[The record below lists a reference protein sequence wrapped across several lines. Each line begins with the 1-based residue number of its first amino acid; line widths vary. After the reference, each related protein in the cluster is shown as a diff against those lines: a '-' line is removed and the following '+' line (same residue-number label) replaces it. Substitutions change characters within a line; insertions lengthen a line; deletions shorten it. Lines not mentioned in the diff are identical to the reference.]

1 MSSVK
6 TRNRSKV
13 ARIKRARSN
22 FSLQKLMVTAGLAL
36 AVFMAVIIIVQA
48 GQYFRLKQ
56 AVISCQAQLEQY
68 EARNERVKEE
78 IERLY
83 DTEYI
88 ELLARKYL
96 GLVKPGVTVFQ
107 LNN

>member
-1 MSSVK
+1 
-6 TRNRSKV
+6 
-13 ARIKRARSN
+13 RIKKVRSN
-22 FSLQKLMVTAGLAL
+22 FSSQKLVVTVGLIL
-36 AVFMAVIIIVQA
+36 AAFMAVIIIVQA
-48 GQYFRLKQ
+48 AQYFRLKQ
-56 AVISCQAQLEQY
+56 AVTSCQAQLEQY

-96 GLVKPGVTVFQ
+96 GLVKPGETFFQ
-107 LNN
+107 LND